1 MRLDDFLPYRLAVA
15 AEAVSH
21 ALSTVYRDAYGLT
34 REEWRILAA
43 LDDTGLLSSV
53 EIARRTA
60 LDKVQVCRAAQRL
73 EDRRLILR
81 GIDADD
87 RRLRLFSLTQSG
99 KHLFAQVFPAVHIRA
114 EELLANLSADE
125 RAVLERVLA
134 QLQSSAGQIPAEADF
149 GDITR

>member
-73 EDRRLILR
+73 EDRRLLLR

-134 QLQSSAGQIPAEADF
+134 QLQSSAGQIPAEADLC
-149 GDITR
+149 DITR

>member
-81 GIDADD
+81 AIDADD
-87 RRLRLFSLTQSG
+87 RRLRLFGLTQSG
-99 KHLFAQVFPAVHIRA
+99 KHLFAQVFPAVHLRA